1 MAKPSASLSHKVSTS
16 LFSQLCST
24 LTTKAAR
31 IPACV
36 MTGYFMPHQP
46 DNYHD
51 QSSLELIADDNDHDA
66 RRERE
71 ELRAESIR
79 AQQQDADDTEIQ

>member
-1 MAKPSASLSHKVSTS
+1 
-16 LFSQLCST
+16 
-24 LTTKAAR
+24 
-31 IPACV
+31 
-36 MTGYFMPHQP
+36 MPTDP

-66 RRERE
+66 RRDHE

-79 AQQQDADDTEIQ
+79 AQQQDEDDQA

>member
-1 MAKPSASLSHKVSTS
+1 
-16 LFSQLCST
+16 
-24 LTTKAAR
+24 
-31 IPACV
+31 